1 GLKENIRPHEIC
13 VDLYLKIYDKL
24 KDEYGRKQRDK

>member
-1 GLKENIRPHEIC
+1 PHEIC